1 MTRKADQPDISDA
14 EWGII
19 EPLLSAPQ
27 HIGRPRE
34 VDLRQVIN
42 GVFGSASICGGSD
55 TVIET
60 NHLYPSSNGMP
71 PLWTRKG
78 A

>member
-1 MTRKADQPDISDA
+1 MGIYEDVSGSQDSTTRRYAQQSTV
-14 EWGII
+14 
-19 EPLLSAPQ
+19 LVT
-27 HIGRPRE
+27 RE
-34 VDLRQVIN
+34 IQVR
-42 GVFGSASICGGSD
+42 FEKSGSASICGGSD